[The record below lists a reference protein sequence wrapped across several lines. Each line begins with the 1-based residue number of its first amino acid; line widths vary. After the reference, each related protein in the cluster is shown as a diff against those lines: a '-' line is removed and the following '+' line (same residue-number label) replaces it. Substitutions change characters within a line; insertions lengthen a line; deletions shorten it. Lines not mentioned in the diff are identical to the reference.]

1 MLSGAFVAAVTPF
14 DEKGEVDYPGFA
26 RLLAWFE
33 HAGLDGVV
41 VAGTNGEGPSLSGP
55 EKRDLCLF
63 AVRHAGNLK
72 VIAGLATCSLPEA
85 VWLSEQARKA
95 GAVATL
101 AMPPFYFRSAMEE
114 GVLAWFRGLFEAS
127 ELPCILYNFPKMTG
141 FTFTAGHIVELS
153 QYGHFAGIKDSSGD
167 PALLAKYLGA
177 CPGKSVFVGNET
189 LISQCLA
196 GGGAGT
202 ISGLANSMPRHI
214 ARLVRERT
222 DVLQTQVDSAVANI
236 KCHPQPA
243 VHKFVL
249 DTKGMPGGLPRP
261 PLVPLP
267 AEAGALVRAFMERSG
282 F

>member
-1 MLSGAFVAAVTPF
+1 
-14 DEKGEVDYPGFA
+14 
-26 RLLAWFE
+26 
-33 HAGLDGVV
+33 
-41 VAGTNGEGPSLSGP
+41 
-55 EKRDLCLF
+55 
-63 AVRHAGNLK
+63 
-72 VIAGLATCSLPEA
+72 
-85 VWLSEQARKA
+85 
-95 GAVATL
+95 
-101 AMPPFYFRSAMEE
+101 MPPFYFRSAMEE

-202 ISGLANSMPRHI
+202 ISGLANSMPRHV